1 LGRGGQREGKWGF
14 LFISFLNIRNNNNN
28 NNNNDKIKKIP
39 NFQGKVEG
47 GRIERERSAPY
58 KVSLCMKKKK

>member
-1 LGRGGQREGKWGF
+1 
-14 LFISFLNIRNNNNN
+14 LNIRNNNNN

-47 GRIERERSAPY
+47 GRIERERE
-58 KVSLCMKKKK
+58 VSSI

>member
-28 NNNNDKIKKIP
+28 NNNDKIKKIP

-47 GRIERERSAPY
+47 GRIERERGQLHIKSHC
-58 KVSLCMKKKK
+58 V